1 MPPIKKLEKFLEILD
16 QLNNQTY
23 ITLNKLNK
31 GERKKFLLL
40 LKSKL
45 YKEEY
50 LNRLSLV
57 KLRKLIRH

>member
-1 MPPIKKLEKFLEILD
+1 MPPIKKFEKFLKILD
-16 QLNNQTY
+16 QLNDQTY
-23 ITLNKLNK
+23 ITLNKLKNQEK
-31 GERKKFLLL
+31 KKFLSL

-50 LNRLSLV
+50 LNKLSLV

>member
-50 LNRLSLV
+50 LNKLSLV

>member
-1 MPPIKKLEKFLEILD
+1 MPTIKKLEKFLKILD
-16 QLNNQTY
+16 QLNDQTY
-23 ITLNKLNK
+23 IILNKLNK
-31 GERKKFLLL
+31 EERKKFLLL

-50 LNRLSLV
+50 LNKLSLV

>member
-50 LNRLSLV
+50 LNKLSLV
-57 KLRKLIRH
+57 KIRKLIRH

>member
-1 MPPIKKLEKFLEILD
+1 MPPIKKFEKFLKILD
-16 QLNNQTY
+16 QLNDQTY
-23 ITLNKLNK
+23 ITLNKLKNQ
-31 GERKKFLLL
+31 ERKKFLSL

-50 LNRLSLV
+50 LNKLSLV

>member
-16 QLNNQTY
+16 QLNHQTY
-23 ITLNKLNK
+23 ITLNKLNNQ
-31 GERKKFLLL
+31 ERKKFLLL

-50 LNRLSLV
+50 LNKLSLV